1 MISSSSTQHPH
12 CFESWFY
19 CETIPFAVCLGYPKI
34 PWFLKSFSPWKLPA
48 PPHPQTFSDIPK
60 YNISDLCTQ
69 SHIKYFPFKVDA
81 CSHQPPISGGE
92 QTGEGSRCAIWR
104 VTWSCGYH
112 WGWFDT
118 SELTWINH
126 QSMGYSWGHHWYIY
140 IHTYIYIYGDIWWSF
155 FWDTKP
161 RTIRPAT
168 RWHATLHDHGCPKNG
183 WSFFLWSEDRFP
195 RETMG
200 FQHLNVYP
208 LVI

>member
-1 MISSSSTQHPH
+1 MNITKWILILIINNFCKSGFKLVQSHQFGFVFGRILDGIWYPNFRFGEVSGMDDFFFINPTSTLFWIMILLRNHSICSLSGVPL
-12 CFESWFY
+12 F
-19 CETIPFAVCLGYPKI
+19 I

-104 VTWSCGYH
+104 VTWPCGYH

-126 QSMGYSWGHHWYIY
+126 QFMGYSWGHHWCI
-140 IHTYIYIYGDIWWSF
+140 YIYIYGDIWWSF
-155 FWDTKP
+155 F
-161 RTIRPAT
+161 
-168 RWHATLHDHGCPKNG
+168 LSG
-183 WSFFLWSEDRFP
+183 
-195 RETMG
+195 
-200 FQHLNVYP
+200 Y
-208 LVI
+208 